1 MSLDCGDFDLV
12 MYVWHRD
19 ELKAQIEAITA
30 KAALNLN
37 EAQLRW
43 NQEQSQATTEHQ
55 RLGVELEAALNVTK
69 QITIER
75 DDLITKIELLRNV
88 NVKLSNWQVC

>member
-1 MSLDCGDFDLV
+1 M
-12 MYVWHRD
+12 
-19 ELKAQIEAITA
+19 KAQIEAITA